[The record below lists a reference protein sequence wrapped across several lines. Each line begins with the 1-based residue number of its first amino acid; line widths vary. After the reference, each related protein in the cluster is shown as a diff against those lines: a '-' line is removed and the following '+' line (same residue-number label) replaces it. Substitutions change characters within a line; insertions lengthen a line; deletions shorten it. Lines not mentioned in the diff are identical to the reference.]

1 MAPSSDVKHVRG
13 FNGALH
19 TIEGHGIVGLQEEAK
34 QVLIPDVLYV
44 PNVQAN
50 LLGKLAR
57 HTFPDK
63 GSDAEDAL
71 AVVYIDLCGPFR
83 VAAKDG
89 SLYFLLL
96 KDRHTQYVWV
106 KTVAKKSDVLRA
118 AGGGAAD
125 EEDGSDAPLRPWR
138 EQNGMAER
146 EICMGVQHLWW
157 HLALRQAVLVRN
169 CLEGSTTPPGTTPC
183 QLLLGK
189 KPDLTMA
196 RVWGCMVQFMVPE
209 QQRGGKLAPKAHW
222 GIHLGVLLERKGW
235 EVFDLTDRKIVT
247 TVEAILY
254 ETLSLEVWTVKYGPA
269 LGQMEAHPPTD
280 TLMVTLS
287 LLAEVDEPADEAIE
301 EVPPSPP
308 PPVPASPPL
317 VVEPSAPTPPSAT
330 GEWSKEEVK
339 ASFKEQFHAAGQRFH
354 RNG

>member
-1 MAPSSDVKHVRG
+1 MCGSRRSLRRA
-13 FNGALH
+13 
-19 TIEGHGIVGLQEEAK
+19 TCCGL
-34 QVLIPDVLYV
+34 L
-44 PNVQAN
+44 
-50 LLGKLAR
+50 
-57 HTFPDK
+57 
-63 GSDAEDAL
+63 
-71 AVVYIDLCGPFR
+71 VVER
-83 VAAKDG
+83 QMK
-89 SLYFLLL
+89 
-96 KDRHTQYVWV
+96 
-106 KTVAKKSDVLRA
+106 KTVLMLRSDR
-118 AGGGAAD
+118 GGKFLGRNFTD
-125 EEDGSDAPLRPWR
+125 FVDGKGILHELTCLYTPQ
-138 EQNGMAER
+138 QNGMAER

-330 GEWSKEEVK
+330 GEWSSFMLLVNDFTATAELPKED
-339 ASFKEQFHAAGQRFH
+339 KEAVTILLNKKGDKSQL
-354 RNG
+354 NNY